1 MRSLWRVMAV
11 RWLGGEAS
19 DALTGDAGLLDLLM
33 QQDRY
38 VPPAVLVQ
46 RQSGVSHRAM
56 MLQQEQSR
64 SEDESVLDQFLGRD
78 RDA

>member
-19 DALTGDAGLLDLLM
+19 DALTGDAGLLDFLV

-46 RQSGVSHRAM
+46 RQSEVSHRAM
-56 MLQQEQSR
+56 MLPQEQSI

>member
-1 MRSLWRVMAV
+1 MAV

-19 DALTGDAGLLDLLM
+19 DALIDDAGLLDLLM

-46 RQSGVSHRAM
+46 RQSGMSHRAM
-56 MLQQEQSR
+56 MLQQEQSI
-64 SEDESVLDQFLGRD
+64 SEDESLLDQFLGRD
-78 RDA
+78 RGA